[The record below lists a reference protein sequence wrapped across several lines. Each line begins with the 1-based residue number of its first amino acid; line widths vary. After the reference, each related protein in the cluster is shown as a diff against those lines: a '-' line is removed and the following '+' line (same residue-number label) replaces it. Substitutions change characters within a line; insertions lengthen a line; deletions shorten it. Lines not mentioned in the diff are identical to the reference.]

1 MFTRRFSYPYND
13 GRQFCIFSCSLTEPF
28 TLCQILIGI
37 PLPHRLSA
45 YDKVKSFGHT
55 IVMKRQM
62 YRSNFTTHIESER
75 RHKSSQ
81 EYISL
86 LLFYFFTASAAGFL
100 WEVLL
105 LFIKEGHFRNR
116 GFLYGPWLPVYGTGA
131 ILLYVLL
138 SGLKRRPVK
147 AFLYSLILGTSLELI
162 IGLVLDCFW
171 GLRYWDYTGS
181 PLNFRGYICLLSA
194 LGIGIAGALWI
205 CLLSALLE
213 KLWFHIP
220 EKIRSAVS
228 LILILLFTADCA
240 AALIFPNT
248 GRGIT
253 FS

>member
-1 MFTRRFSYPYND
+1 MIKQIHQPT
-13 GRQFCIFSCSLTEPF
+13 LTDQ
-28 TLCQILIGI
+28 TDSKLG
-37 PLPHRLSA
+37 
-45 YDKVKSFGHT
+45 
-55 IVMKRQM
+55 
-62 YRSNFTTHIESER
+62 
-75 RHKSSQ
+75 HKSAQ
-81 EYISL
+81 ENISL
-86 LLFYFFTASAAGFL
+86 LLFYFFTAAAAGFL

-105 LFIKEGHFRNR
+105 LFIKEGQFRNR

-131 ILLYVLL
+131 VLLYVLF

-205 CLLSALLE
+205 CLLSSPLE
-213 KLWFHIP
+213 KFWFHIP
-220 EKIRSAVS
+220 EKIRSAVN